1 MKKFIRLN
9 ENDLSRLVRRV
20 LEEENNELSKFQ
32 DFLRDLP
39 DDEMGR
45 EIRMK
50 ALDSEF
56 QKRTEKEENEKG
68 PTDKDVHRALGLL
81 STFCYNLNRSDR
93 RCDGVFDAFNK
104 YPRFRGY
111 RGYVKR

>member
-1 MKKFIRLN
+1 MKKVIRLT

-20 LEEENNELSKFQ
+20 LEEESTDLQ

-39 DDEMGR
+39 DD
-45 EIRMK
+45 IRLRYHD
-50 ALDSEF
+50 AEL
-56 QKRTEKEENEKG
+56 KRSIEKEENEKG
-68 PTDKDVHRALGLL
+68 PTDKEVHRALGLL
-81 STFCYNLNRSDR
+81 STFCYNLKRSDR

-111 RGYVKR
+111 RGYVK